1 MLKNVKQALLMS
13 ERKKTHVHFSI
24 YDHIKITCSSHDS
37 LSITSIWSSML
48 EVTFFQNTREFL
60 KILCV
65 RHVERVREE
74 RNISF
79 ITWIS
84 NYLCN
89 SILTDLL
96 GELVVDAIHGHRI
109 LILKIVIYN
118 AYMSIHSH
126 RIMASSL
133 LIDS

>member
-1 MLKNVKQALLMS
+1 MLKKVKQALLMS

-24 YDHIKITCSSHDS
+24 FDHIKITSRSHDS
-37 LSITSIWSSML
+37 LSIASTWSSML
-48 EVTFFQNTREFL
+48 EVTFFQTTREFL

-118 AYMSIHSH
+118 AYMSIHTH

>member
-1 MLKNVKQALLMS
+1 MS
-13 ERKKTHVHFSI
+13 ERKKTHAHFSI

-37 LSITSIWSSML
+37 LSITSISSSML
-48 EVTFFQNTREFL
+48 DVTFFPNTREFL

-65 RHVERVREE
+65 CHVESVREE
-74 RNISF
+74 GNIYF

-89 SILTDLL
+89 SILADLL
-96 GELVVDAIHGHRI
+96 GELVVDAIHGYRI
-109 LILKIVIYN
+109 PILKIVIYN
-118 AYMSIHSH
+118 AYKSIHSL

>member
-1 MLKNVKQALLMS
+1 MS

-37 LSITSIWSSML
+37 LLITSIWSSML
-48 EVTFFQNTREFL
+48 DVTFFENTRESL

-65 RHVERVREE
+65 CHVENVREE

-84 NYLCN
+84 NNLCN
-89 SILTDLL
+89 SILTDLI
-96 GELVVDAIHGHRI
+96 EDLVVDAIHGHRI
-109 LILKIVIYN
+109 LLLKIVIYN
-118 AYMSIHSH
+118 DYMSIHSH
-126 RIMASSL
+126 RIMASLL
-133 LIDS
+133 LIYS

>member
-48 EVTFFQNTREFL
+48 DVTFFQNTREFL

-65 RHVERVREE
+65 CHVQSVREE

-84 NYLCN
+84 NNLCN
-89 SILTDLL
+89 SILTED
-96 GELVVDAIHGHRI
+96 LVVDAIHGHRI
-109 LILKIVIYN
+109 LLLKIVIYN

-126 RIMASSL
+126 RIMASLL

>member
-1 MLKNVKQALLMS
+1 MS

-37 LSITSIWSSML
+37 LLITSIWSSMFD
-48 EVTFFQNTREFL
+48 VTFFENTREFL

-65 RHVERVREE
+65 CHVENVRGE

-84 NYLCN
+84 NNLCN
-89 SILTDLL
+89 SILTDLI
-96 GELVVDAIHGHRI
+96 EDLVVDAIHGHRI
-109 LILKIVIYN
+109 LLLKIVIYN

-126 RIMASSL
+126 RIMESLL